1 MTIVAAM
8 NVLRTTKIAFN
19 QPWSGRH
26 IWVTIAKN
34 GHILPIYRLVKS
46 ILAQRVEMI
55 EEWNMDRLDVS
66 YRVFILEMDYF
77 SRLEMTGKPNIL
89 ICIDDLHIAKGWT
102 FWYVCL
108 LLTKKINMGSLL
120 DFFKKLEKLKFF
132 SIFS

>member
-1 MTIVAAM
+1 MISSGSDYCSC

-66 YRVFILEMDYF
+66 YLRSSYNSFCKKEIPHRNLESFHFTILDMSFPDLFRSFSNIMGYVRVSDVK
-77 SRLEMTGKPNIL
+77 S
-89 ICIDDLHIAKGWT
+89 IDFGLFKIFMHIP
-102 FWYVCL
+102 
-108 LLTKKINMGSLL
+108 
-120 DFFKKLEKLKFF
+120 
-132 SIFS
+132 